1 MAQGRRT
8 ILMVE
13 DEPSIT
19 TPLIE
24 ALEREGFDGVV
35 ARTAAEGLSLAADLQ
50 PDLVLLDVM
59 LPDGS
64 GYDVCRELR
73 RASEVPIIML
83 TARGEETDRIVG
95 LEVGADDYVVKPF
108 SARELMARIRA
119 VLRRARASAAPSP
132 EESIEVGDVRLD
144 SARHEVTQGGHP
156 VELTR
161 KEFEVLRLLMGNA
174 GTVVSRDRLIEEVW
188 DMNWFGP
195 TKTLDVHV
203 SALRKKLGDDPA
215 APRYVH
221 TVRGIGFRFAA
232 PSELSEEGAA

>member
-1 MAQGRRT
+1 MSSGR
-8 ILMVE
+8 ILIAD
-13 DEPSIT
+13 DEPSVRDSVGY
-19 TPLIE
+19 
-24 ALEREGFDGVV
+24 ALTQEGFEVTSAEDGDQ
-35 ARTAAEGLSLAADLQ
+35 ATEKLGDGIPFDLLILDIMMPGPSGLDICR
-50 PDLVLLDVM
+50 DVR
-59 LPDGS
+59 S
-64 GYDVCRELR
+64 RS
-73 RASEVPIIML
+73 AVPIIVL
-83 TARGEETDRIVG
+83 TAKDAEVDKVVG

-221 TVRGIGFRFAA
+221 TVRGVGFRFAA
-232 PSELSEEGAA
+232 PSELTEEGAA

>member
-13 DEPSIT
+13 DESSIT

-24 ALEREGFDGVV
+24 ALEREGFESAV
-35 ARTAAEGLSLAADLQ
+35 ARTAAEGVSLASDLQ

-73 RASEVPIIML
+73 RVSEVPIIML

-119 VLRRARASAAPSP
+119 VLRRARASELPATDEA
-132 EESIEVGDVRLD
+132 IEVGDVRLD
-144 SARHEVTQGGHP
+144 AARHEVTHDGRP

-161 KEFEVLRLLMGNA
+161 KEFEVLRLLMSNA

-221 TVRGIGFRFAA
+221 TVRGVGFRFAA
-232 PSELSEEGAA
+232 PSELQEEGAG

>member
-1 MAQGRRT
+1 
-8 ILMVE
+8 
-13 DEPSIT
+13 
-19 TPLIE
+19 
-24 ALEREGFDGVV
+24 
-35 ARTAAEGLSLAADLQ
+35 
-50 PDLVLLDVM
+50 
-59 LPDGS
+59 
-64 GYDVCRELR
+64 
-73 RASEVPIIML
+73 
-83 TARGEETDRIVG
+83 
-95 LEVGADDYVVKPF
+95 VGADDYVVKPF
-108 SARELMARIRA
+108 SASELMARIRA

-221 TVRGIGFRFAA
+221 TVRGVGFRFAA
-232 PSELSEEGAA
+232 ASEFTEEGAA